1 MRRKPSLYHR
11 LFRSPTHRS
20 GRPSVDGERA
30 SNRAAWPATV
40 MQSIDVWI
48 EDEIPSR
55 RVAIVAIGLAV
66 VLGIGIVIR
75 AEQPA
80 RARSVPATQPLSQ
93 AIPPGRPLA
102 APHAAARP

>member
-1 MRRKPSLYHR
+1 
-11 LFRSPTHRS
+11 
-20 GRPSVDGERA
+20 
-30 SNRAAWPATV
+30 

-80 RARSVPATQPLSQ
+80 RARSVPATQPLPQVAPQ
-93 AIPPGRPLA
+93 AVLQA
-102 APHAAARP
+102 AAHAAARP